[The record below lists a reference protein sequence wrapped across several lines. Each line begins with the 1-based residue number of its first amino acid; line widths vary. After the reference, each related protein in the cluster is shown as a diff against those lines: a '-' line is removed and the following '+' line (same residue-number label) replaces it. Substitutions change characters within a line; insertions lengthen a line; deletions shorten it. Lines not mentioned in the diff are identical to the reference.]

1 MPRTASSRPGRSAP
15 SRSPTADPPLAGRS
29 PRPTRW
35 RSSAFG
41 SRRRIGRLPPRSEPR
56 LPDSRCM
63 PEVRPSP
70 WPAPRSA
77 GKPGGPS
84 PLGPRTP
91 APRPQR
97 GGPGAG
103 PPCRGTSTRGRPGS
117 SRGLLPGAR
126 PPSRGSPGGSKGI
139 DRPGRS
145 HPRRSRPGT
154 EPARATHGGTR
165 RPREAAR
172 PCPWEF
178 KGGPRNEPCGPIA
191 PVLSATSPNPFILR
205 AHAHYRGEK
214 QTRLGNVT
222 SVREELA
229 PHVHDINRA
238 LGNKVSEQE
247 IERELSSYLNVYRV
261 SLDTAKRSIVKKHGG
276 NPATLAVGVSKTLRE
291 LVPGEQSVNLL
302 VRIVSVNEKDV
313 TVEGETKRILYG
325 ILGDP
330 TTTIPFTAWEPLP
343 VTLAK
348 GDVVRVQNAYSKE
361 YRGQVQVNFGFR
373 TVVAKEAA
381 DALPEYKPSTG
392 APYMGKPTPVRVVDL
407 REGASNVQVTAR
419 ILSVERREVEVDGT
433 PKAVFSGVL
442 ADETGK
448 TQFSAWKDFGLAA
461 EEALRIEGAY
471 VKSWR
476 GIPPSSF
483 GQRATNTRLK
493 TDFAPPANGL
503 NASPRMWIEDLA
515 ERGGAAD
522 VTVRG
527 ILIDLREGSG
537 LVYRCPECRRV
548 LRKGVCRLHGEV
560 KGEPDLRVKAVL
572 GDGSGALTAVFD
584 RELTEALL
592 DKTLDAC
599 IEAARDAMS
608 TDVVR
613 DELADVLVA
622 QPIEVRGDVTSDDY
636 GLMMIV
642 ASAKM
647 LKVDVQTE
655 AREMLEGLEGSA

>member
-1 MPRTASSRPGRSAP
+1 M
-15 SRSPTADPPLAGRS
+15 
-29 PRPTRW
+29 
-35 RSSAFG
+35 
-41 SRRRIGRLPPRSEPR
+41 RRETDTPQER
-56 LPDSRCM
+56 DST
-63 PEVRPSP
+63 
-70 WPAPRSA
+70 
-77 GKPGGPS
+77 K
-84 PLGPRTP
+84 
-91 APRPQR
+91 
-97 GGPGAG
+97 
-103 PPCRGTSTRGRPGS
+103 
-117 SRGLLPGAR
+117 
-126 PPSRGSPGGSKGI
+126 
-139 DRPGRS
+139 
-145 HPRRSRPGT
+145 
-154 EPARATHGGTR
+154 
-165 RPREAAR
+165 
-172 PCPWEF
+172 
-178 KGGPRNEPCGPIA
+178 
-191 PVLSATSPNPFILR
+191 
-205 AHAHYRGEK
+205 
-214 QTRLGNVT
+214 
-222 SVREELA
+222 EELA
-229 PHVHDINRA
+229 PHVHDITRA
-238 LGNKVSEQE
+238 LGDKVSEQE

-302 VRIVSVNEKDV
+302 VRIVNVNEKDV
-313 TVEGETKRILYG
+313 TVEGET
-325 ILGDP
+325 
-330 TTTIPFTAWEPLP
+330 
-343 VTLAK
+343 
-348 GDVVRVQNAYSKE
+348 
-361 YRGQVQVNFGFR
+361 
-373 TVVAKEAA
+373 
-381 DALPEYKPSTG
+381 
-392 APYMGKPTPVRVVDL
+392 
-407 REGASNVQVTAR
+407 NVQVTAR

-448 TQFSAWKDFGLAA
+448 TQFSAWKDFGLADG
-461 EEALRIEGAY
+461 EVIRIDGAY
-471 VKSWR
+471 VKTWR
-476 GIPPSSF
+476 GIPQISF
-483 GQRATNTRLK
+483 DERATITRLK
-493 TDFAPPANGL
+493 PDLLPPL
-503 NASPRMWIEDLA
+503 DVLSASPRMWIEDLA

-572 GDGSGALTAVFD
+572 DDGSGALTAVFD

-599 IEAARDAMS
+599 IEAARNAMS